1 MSKLKKRLKK
11 AVMIG
16 AAAYGASKLK
26 GAMDRKAMLAGA
38 DANEGFGQIAK
49 KFVTKGPRVDKGKVM
64 EGITKLNRSDLPTKR
79 NMKSIFVGNDGTITK
94 GLEKFKNKDIYSKT
108 MKARRGEK
116 SGGGLKNFL
125 NKAILGPKAQLNMG
139 GEASVKTKLNG
150 TLKTKTY

>member
-1 MSKLKKRLKK
+1 MSKFKKRLKK
-11 AVMIG
+11 VALAG
-16 AAAYGASKLK
+16 AALYAGTKLK

-38 DANEGFGQIAK
+38 DANEGFGQVAK
-49 KFVTKGPRVDKGKVM
+49 KFVTKGPRGSKSNVI

-79 NMKSIFVGNDGTITK
+79 NMKSIFVNNDGTITK
-94 GLEKFKNKDIYSKT
+94 GLEKFKNKEVYSKT

-116 SGGGLKNFL
+116 SSGGLKNFL